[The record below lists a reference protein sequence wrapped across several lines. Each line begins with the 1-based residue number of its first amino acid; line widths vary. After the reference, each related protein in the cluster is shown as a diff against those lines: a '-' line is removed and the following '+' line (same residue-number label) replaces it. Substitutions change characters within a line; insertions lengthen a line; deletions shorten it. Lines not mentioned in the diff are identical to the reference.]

1 MSGETSLLLCLYV
14 FSGPHLGA
22 RVELGAGRWVLG
34 SDDACDLILSGL
46 EPRHAVLEVT
56 QAPDGAVAVSLMPLD
71 GSLRLQDGQVLSPAE
86 EGQAASFAPEAGE
99 AWYLGLTCM
108 AWNLPDVT
116 QPVILPEAERPVAE
130 AAPEPAREEPAAAP
144 AAQSA
149 ASVPSE
155 ASAPQGGNSVGA
167 GVPLLP
173 EILPAAG
180 EDRSRQG
187 FSVGRALLL
196 LVVAAALA
204 AMSVALSP
212 KAISEGDYPEFVK
225 QYLHDAGIR
234 GLSVKARY
242 PGVEIRGAVEDDAVM
257 LQLRDMA
264 RALHFPVYLEVAVRE
279 DMIRAV
285 RSSLGIRGFH
295 PRVTLEE
302 MDDGVSRLRIAAYM
316 KDELLEKAAFAAL
329 AEEVKRLPPL
339 DPHIVYERQLAPV
352 LEEALNQA
360 GFSAVRTV
368 YLPGRVDF
376 TGKILP
382 GDAEKLDAIR
392 TAVGERLGI
401 ELHGVSRSAAAVD
414 PRKPLAAEPRR
425 EASDGL
431 QQTGAGAVFAAPQQ
445 GGDPLGGLRVTGVT
459 MSPMRFVTTADG
471 RRLFEG
477 AVLPGGW
484 TLESIDTRVLV
495 FRRGEQIVSHRL
507 RGN

>member
-1 MSGETSLLLCLYV
+1 MSDGTPLLLCLYV

-56 QAPDGAVAVSLMPLD
+56 QEGGAVTVTLTPLD
-71 GSLRLQDGQVLSPAE
+71 GPLRTQAGETLSPAG
-86 EGQAASFAPEAGE
+86 EGQATFAPQAGE
-99 AWYLGLTCM
+99 AWYLGLTCL

-116 QPVILPEAERPVAE
+116 QPVILPEAERPAMGADAPAPQPEVSQPEAPPQAAAAS
-130 AAPEPAREEPAAAP
+130 AAPLGTTE
-144 AAQSA
+144 S
-149 ASVPSE
+149 
-155 ASAPQGGNSVGA
+155 GDGNSVGA
-167 GVPLLP
+167 AGPLLP
-173 EILPAAG
+173 EILPDAPAETRRG
-180 EDRSRQG
+180 GPLRRIL
-187 FSVGRALLL
+187 ALF
-196 LVVAAALA
+196 VVACALA

-212 KAISEGDYPEFVK
+212 KVVDERDYPKIIK
-225 QYLHDAGIR
+225 QYLDDAGIK
-234 GLSVKARY
+234 GLAVTVRH
-242 PGVEIRGAVEDDAVM
+242 PGVEVRGAVEDDAAM
-257 LQLRDMA
+257 LRLRDMA
-264 RALHFPVYLEVAVRE
+264 RALHIPVYLEVAVRE

-285 RSSLGIRGFH
+285 RSSLGVRGFH

-302 MDDGVSRLRIAAYM
+302 TDEGVSRLKIAAYM

-329 AEEVKRLPPL
+329 ADEVKRLPPL
-339 DPHIVYERQLAPV
+339 APQIVYERDLAPV

-360 GFSAVRTV
+360 GFSKIRPV

-376 TGKILP
+376 TGNILP
-382 GDAEKLDAIR
+382 GDAERLDAIR

-401 ELHGVSRSAAAVD
+401 DLQGVSRSAASVD
-414 PRKPLAAEPRR
+414 PRKPLAVDASR
-425 EASDGL
+425 EASKERQSVGP
-431 QQTGAGAVFAAPQQ
+431 TSATSAS
-445 GGDPLGGLRVTGVT
+445 GDPLGGLRVTGVT

-495 FRRGEQIVSHRL
+495 LRRGEQIVSHRL
-507 RGN
+507 RGK

>member
-1 MSGETSLLLCLYV
+1 MSDGVSVLLCLYV

-34 SDDACDLILSGL
+34 SDDACDLILAGL
-46 EPRHAVLEVT
+46 EPRHVALEVAQT
-56 QAPDGAVAVSLMPLD
+56 QGSAVTVTLTPLD
-71 GSLRLQDGQVLSPAE
+71 GPLRTQAGDVLSPVE
-86 EGQAASFAPEAGE
+86 EGPSATFAPQAGE
-99 AWYLGLTCM
+99 AWYLGLTCL
-108 AWNLPDVT
+108 AWNLPDVA
-116 QPVILPEAERPVAE
+116 QPVILPEAGHAAE
-130 AAPEPAREEPAAAP
+130 P
-144 AAQSA
+144 
-149 ASVPSE
+149 
-155 ASAPQGGNSVGA
+155 ASAPQPAQAAVAPETPEDSEPAAPQRVAAPQESNSVGVA
-167 GVPLLP
+167 EPLLP
-173 EILPAAG
+173 EILPAGPVKKSQGLSLGRMLSLLFVAG
-180 EDRSRQG
+180 
-187 FSVGRALLL
+187 ALT
-196 LVVAAALA
+196 V
-204 AMSVALSP
+204 MSVALSP
-212 KAISEGDYPEFVK
+212 KIADEKDYPKIIK
-225 QYLHDAGIR
+225 QYLDDAGIK
-234 GLSVKARY
+234 GLSVKVRH
-242 PGVEIRGAVEDDAVM
+242 PGVEVRGAVEDDMAM
-257 LQLRDMA
+257 LRLRDMA
-264 RALHFPVYLEVAVRE
+264 RALHIPVYLEVTVRE
-279 DMIRAV
+279 DMMRAV

-302 MDDGVSRLRIAAYM
+302 TDEGVSRLKIAAYM

-329 AEEVKRLPPL
+329 ADEVKRLPPL
-339 DPHIVYERQLAPV
+339 DPQIVYERDLAPI
-352 LEEALNQA
+352 LEDALNQA

-376 TGKILP
+376 AGDIRP

-414 PRKPLAAEPRR
+414 PRKPLAAEPLHKV
-425 EASDGL
+425 SGGQ
-431 QQTGAGAVFAAPQQ
+431 QQTSGPASATTQA
-445 GGDPLGGLRVTGVT
+445 GDPLGGLRVTGVT